1 MAKIATK
8 RFLFDVVSTDGLA
21 GYNVYY
27 SKEPIT
33 YESPKKSFPVVPGQL
48 TYEIKLPDDIPITEG
63 QFNLGASTFDEAGNE
78 SDIASISYFFD
89 LTAPGTPVNL
99 RVG

>member
-8 RFLFDVVSTDGLA
+8 TFAFDVVTTDGVK
-21 GYNVYY
+21 GVKVYY
-27 SKEPIT
+27 DKAALT
-33 YESPKKSFPVVPGQL
+33 YESPMKSFPVVAGQT
-48 TYEIKLPDDIPITEG
+48 TYQFRLPDDIPITEG
-63 QFNLGASTFDEAGNE
+63 QYNIGASTYDEAGNE

-89 LTAPGTPVNL
+89 LTAPAAPVNL

>member
-1 MAKIATK
+1 MKIVSKTFA
-8 RFLFDVVSTDGLA
+8 FDLVSTEGVK
-21 GYNVYY
+21 GFNVYY
-27 SKEPIT
+27 DVNPLT
-33 YESPKKSFPVVPGQL
+33 YDSPKKTYDVVAGQL
-48 TYEIKLPDDIPITEG
+48 TYSIKLPEEIPITEG
-63 QFNLGASTFDEAGNE
+63 QYNLGASTFDEAGNE